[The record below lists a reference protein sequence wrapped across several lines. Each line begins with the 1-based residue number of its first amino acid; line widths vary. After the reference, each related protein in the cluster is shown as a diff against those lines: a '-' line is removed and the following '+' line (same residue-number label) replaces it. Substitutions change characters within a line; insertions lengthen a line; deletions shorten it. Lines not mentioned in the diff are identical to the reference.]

1 VKSAAGWPPLAFG
14 IAASAIAAIALRRV
28 WRRPSTEHLLG
39 MIMIVMPGA
48 AEIARLAKERGTAP
62 LPFALLAALL
72 IALGVRARDRV
83 TLAAG
88 ALTAGIAAYEVRELF
103 AFPLELKLIIAGAL
117 LIALAV
123 AVTRVLRGR
132 TSGFVIEPSAITPYD
147 EALQILGTLPAA
159 HPVHAPAA
167 DSGAFEGAG
176 GSGGGGGAT
185 DSF

>member
-1 VKSAAGWPPLAFG
+1 
-14 IAASAIAAIALRRV
+14 
-28 WRRPSTEHLLG
+28 
-39 MIMIVMPGA
+39 MIMFLMPVA
-48 AEIARLAKERGTAP
+48 AEVAWLAKDRGTAP

-88 ALTAGIAAYEVRELF
+88 ALTAGIAAYEARKLF
-103 AFPLELKLIIAGAL
+103 AFPLELKLIAAGAL
-117 LIALAV
+117 LIAIAV
-123 AVTRVLRGR
+123 AVARVLRGR
-132 TSGFVIEPSAITPYD
+132 TTGFVIDPSALTPYD
-147 EALQILGTLPAA
+147 EAMQILGTLPLA

-167 DSGAFEGAG
+167 DSGSFEGAG